1 MITKDNFKELILKL
15 GFSAEG
21 DKFLKKFKE
30 TDAYLKVDFKTE
42 KLIYPED
49 KGFKVNERQTC
60 SFSQREN
67 FVVFECVHRLFEK
80 GYKPQHIELEPRW
93 KVGHGASGGRAD
105 IMVKDNSGKSLL
117 IIECK
122 TEGKEFDDAWKK
134 TLINGGQLLSYV
146 KQAGSTQFVCLYSS
160 DYLNEKVVAHIYL
173 ITLKDN
179 EKLLLELAEKSPLSF
194 EKAKGLDVED
204 IFQAWSE
211 TYSQD
216 YATKGIFEEDIP
228 AYEIGKTKYSLKD
241 LSTISSN
248 DIQGKY
254 HQFATIL
261 RQHNVSGRE
270 NAFDKL
276 VNLFLCK
283 IVDETNNP
291 EELKF
296 YWKGIAYDDQFSL
309 IDRLQ
314 KLYQDGMQ
322 RFLGEDV
329 VYISADQIDKAFDF
343 FKNDPDATKDT
354 IKKYFKELKFF
365 NNNDFGF
372 IDVHNE
378 KLFYQNTAILLKIVQ
393 MLQDIR
399 LKTDN
404 ESASEENQFLGDMFE
419 GFLDQGV
426 KQSEG
431 QFFTPMPIVKFILKS
446 LPLETIITKGDE
458 IPKVIDFACGAGH
471 FLNEY
476 AKEIRPIVETEKEAK
491 ITDYYENVFGI
502 EKEYRLS
509 KVAKVSAFMYGQDNI
524 NIVYADALSSGKAM
538 DDKNIKDNSFS
549 LLVANPPY
557 SVKGFLETLSESER
571 KKYRLIETVG
581 EKSYPNNNSI
591 ETFFIERAK
600 QLLKPGGVAG
610 IIVPSSILTKG
621 KAKSTSK
628 STNIYVATREILLK
642 YFDIVAIAE
651 FGSGTFGK
659 TGTNTVTLFIR
670 RKKEGPAPAD
680 HFLNR
685 VNAWFNFDK
694 TKDGLFED
702 EHLLKQYCTHLELK
716 FVDYQ
721 TLLQGEPNKAL
732 LETEIFN
739 DYRKEFDKWSEI
751 KNRKKQKTFKDLS
764 KEEQQA
770 EIEKRFTAYLT
781 ENEKEKLYYFV
792 LASQNPQKVI
802 IVKSPSKTTEIKE
815 FLGYEWSA
823 AKGNEGI
830 KYLGGVQ
837 LDTLEGEDDDE
848 GNVALE
854 EEDKRVLSNI
864 FNLNNINTPLY
875 DPHNNKN
882 DKKINYLINQNF
894 NGEDFEIPE
903 ELGSST
909 IYSDL
914 VDMMNFKLPN
924 FNKSIS
930 LSPSSTIKIESKW
943 KLEKLSSVVDIISG
957 GTPSTTVAEYW
968 NGNIPWLSVADFNN
982 DNRFVSNTEKTITQA
997 GFDNS
1002 NTNYL
1007 VPDEIILSARG
1018 TVGAFAQVAK
1028 KMTFNQS
1035 CYGLR
1040 AINGISN
1047 SYLYYVL
1054 GELLIQFKAKAY
1066 GSKFDAITVS
1076 TFDEIL
1082 IPVPPP
1088 KIQKEIVDACS
1099 AIDKEAENANR
1110 VIEKESEKIEK
1121 LITEFT
1127 NQGHPIK
1134 KVSVLAE
1141 VNPSKTEVRDLDD
1154 NTVVSFIEMA
1164 SVSEEG
1170 FITHKEDRLL
1180 IDVKSGSYRYFK
1192 EGDII
1197 IAKITPCMENGKCAI
1212 ATDLSNGIGFG
1223 SSEFHVFRVNEDLT
1237 TNKFLFAFLNREV
1250 IRKEAEK
1257 NMTGSSGHRRVPDT
1271 FYKNLQIP
1279 VPTDLKVQAKLVSNI
1294 EKAETKIKASQELIA
1309 GIAKRK
1315 EAVIKSYLMG
1325 ETEETELAMAAEPEM
1340 KYKKKKVENKS
1351 S

>member
-1 MITKDNFKELILKL
+1 MITKDNFKDLLINL
-15 GFSAEG
+15 GFSR
-21 DKFLKKFKE
+21 KSNTFSKKFKE
-30 TDAYLKVDFKTE
+30 TDAYLKVDFKAE

-49 KGFKVNERQTC
+49 KGFVINERQTC
-60 SFSQREN
+60 NFKQKEN
-67 FVVFECVHRLFEK
+67 FVVFECVHRLFAQH
-80 GYKPQHIELEPRW
+80 YKPEHVELEPKW

-105 IMVKDNSGKSLL
+105 IMIKDNSGKSLL

-146 KQAGSTQFVCLYSS
+146 KQAGSTQFVCLYTS
-160 DYLNEKVVAHIYL
+160 DYLDNKILVNYRL

-179 EKLLLELAEKSPLSF
+179 EKLLIELADKKPLSF

-204 IFQAWSE
+204 IFKAWKD

-228 AYEIGKTKYSLKD
+228 AYKIGKTKYSLKD
-241 LSTISSN
+241 LNTISSK

-254 HQFATIL
+254 HEFATIL

-393 MLQDIR
+393 MLQDIK
-399 LKTDN
+399 LKSEADSN
-404 ESASEENQFLGDMFE
+404 EEHQFLGDMFE

-446 LPLETIITKGDE
+446 LPLETIIKKSDE

-476 AKEIRPIVETEKEAK
+476 AKEIKPIVEKEKKAK
-491 ITDYYENVFGI
+491 INDFYEQIFGV

-509 KVAKVSAFMYGQDNI
+509 KVAKVSSFMYGQDNI
-524 NIVYADALSSGKAM
+524 NIVYSDALSSGKAM

-549 LLVANPPY
+549 VLVANPPY
-557 SVKGFLETLSESER
+557 SVKGFLETLSETER
-571 KKYRLIETVG
+571 KKYELIDTVE

-600 QLLKPGGVAG
+600 QLLKPDGVAA
-610 IIVPSSILTKG
+610 IIVPKSILTKG

-651 FGSGTFGK
+651 FGGGTFGK

-670 RKKEGPAPAD
+670 RKKENPAPAD
-680 HFLNR
+680 HFKNR
-685 VNAWFNFDK
+685 VNAWFNHDK
-694 TKDGLFED
+694 SKDRLFED
-702 EHLLKQYCTHLELK
+702 EHLLKHYCNHLELE
-716 FVDYQ
+716 FEDYQ
-721 TLLQGEPNKAL
+721 TLLIGNPNEAL
-732 LETEIFN
+732 LDTDIFK
-739 DYRKEFDKWSEI
+739 DYKKEFDKWSDT
-751 KNRKKQKTFKDLS
+751 KNLKKKSTFKALS
-764 KEEQQA
+764 TDKK
-770 EIEKRFTAYLT
+770 EIEIQKRFVAYIT
-781 ENEKEKLYYFV
+781 RNEIEKLYYFV
-792 LASQNPQKVI
+792 LASQNPQKVLI
-802 IVKSPSKTTEIKE
+802 IKSPSKTTQMKE
-815 FLGYEWSA
+815 FLGYEWST

-830 KYLGGVQ
+830 KYLGGVK
-837 LDTLEGEDDDE
+837 LEKLEGEDEDE

-875 DPHNNKN
+875 DPNNKN
-882 DKKINYLINQNF
+882 NNDKINHLINQNF
-894 NGEDFEIPE
+894 KNNSLEVPE
-903 ELGSST
+903 ELENIVSKVPL
-909 IYSDL
+909 IDL
-914 VDMMNFKLPN
+914 LDFSRVD
-924 FNKSIS
+924 FNKFIS
-930 LSPSSTIKIESKW
+930 LTPKKSIYIDTKW
-943 KLEKLSSVVDIISG
+943 NLVKL
-957 GTPSTTVAEYW
+957 
-968 NGNIPWLSVADFNN
+968 
-982 DNRFVSNTEKTITQA
+982 
-997 GFDNS
+997 
-1002 NTNYL
+1002 
-1007 VPDEIILSARG
+1007 G
-1018 TVGAFAQVAK
+1018 TVCTEPQYGANESAVDGDPK
-1028 KMTFNQS
+1028 KDYRYIRITD
-1035 CYGLR
+1035 
-1040 AINGISN
+1040 IDENGH
-1047 SYLYYVL
+1047 
-1054 GELLIQFKAKAY
+1054 LLNDFKTAN
-1066 GSKFDAITVS
+1066 T
-1076 TFDEIL
+1076 
-1082 IPVPPP
+1082 
-1088 KIQKEIVDACS
+1088 
-1099 AIDKEAENANR
+1099 IDK
-1110 VIEKESEKIEK
+1110 K
-1121 LITEFT
+1121 F
-1127 NQGHPIK
+1127 
-1134 KVSVLAE
+1134 VL
-1141 VNPSKTEVRDLDD
+1141 ND
-1154 NTVVSFIEMA
+1154 
-1164 SVSEEG
+1164 
-1170 FITHKEDRLL
+1170 
-1180 IDVKSGSYRYFK
+1180 
-1192 EGDII
+1192 GD
-1197 IAKITPCMENGKCAI
+1197 
-1212 ATDLSNGIGFG
+1212 
-1223 SSEFHVFRVNEDLT
+1223 
-1237 TNKFLFAFLNREV
+1237 FLFAR
-1250 IRKEAEK
+1250 
-1257 NMTGSSGHRRVPDT
+1257 SG
-1271 FYKNLQIP
+1271 N
-1279 VPTDLKVQAKLVSNI
+1279 NCW
-1294 EKAETKIKASQELIA
+1294 
-1309 GIAKRK
+1309 
-1315 EAVIKSYLMG
+1315 
-1325 ETEETELAMAAEPEM
+1325 
-1340 KYKKKKVENKS
+1340 
-1351 S
+1351 